1 MKTLLF
7 VGLGGGLGSVLRYLV
22 QRSVTFEFP
31 FSTIIINVLG
41 SLLIGILFAWSQK
54 IPESH
59 TWLYLLTVTGFCGGF
74 TTFSTFSLDTLLLIG
89 KNDFSSAFLN
99 ILLSVGLCLGAV
111 ALGYYL
117 FKALFL

>member
-1 MKTLLF
+1 MKALLF

-31 FSTIIINVLG
+31 LSTLMVNVLG
-41 SLLIGILFAWSQK
+41 SFFIGILFAWSSK
-54 IPESH
+54 IPESYS
-59 TWLYLLTVTGFCGGF
+59 WIYLLTVTGFCGGF
-74 TTFSTFSLDTLLLIG
+74 TTFSTFSLDTLLLLE
-89 KNDFSSAFLN
+89 KNDYPSAVFN
-99 ILLSVGLCLGAV
+99 ILLSVGFCLGAV